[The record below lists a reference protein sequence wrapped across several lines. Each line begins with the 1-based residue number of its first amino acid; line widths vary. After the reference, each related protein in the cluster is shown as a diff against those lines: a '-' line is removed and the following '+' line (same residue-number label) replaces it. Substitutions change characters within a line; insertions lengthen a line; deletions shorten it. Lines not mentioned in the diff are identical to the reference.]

1 MNPIFLPAPDN
12 TGVELR
18 EDIFTVQVTGL
29 MQHPQRPLSLREE
42 TLAVCEAAS
51 VTEAVQRLK
60 VIHLLGDWP
69 VPETLSH
76 QTKGIF
82 FPLTVMI
89 YDARDEK
96 VLGGRFYD
104 EIVWAQPVTLA
115 SECLSLEKRQQQLC
129 QSAALE
135 QGWQNTQ
142 AAWVLWHEAHLLSL
156 HVVSP
161 GYQQC
166 REVQAIL
173 RHGTTVSVN
182 A

>member
-1 MNPIFLPAPDN
+1 MY
-12 TGVELR
+12 
-18 EDIFTVQVTGL
+18 
-29 MQHPQRPLSLREE
+29 
-42 TLAVCEAAS
+42 EAAS

-69 VPETLSH
+69 EPETSS
-76 QTKGIF
+76 QPSAGIF

-89 YDARDEK
+89 YDARDRK

-115 SECLSLEKRQQQLC
+115 SERLSLEKQQQQLC
-129 QSAALE
+129 QSAVLE

-142 AAWVLWHEAHLLSL
+142 AARVLWHEAHLLSL

-161 GYQQC
+161 RYQQC
-166 REVQAIL
+166 REVQDIL
-173 RHGTTVSVN
+173 RHGRQAAFNV
-182 A
+182 

>member
-1 MNPIFLPAPDN
+1 MNPIFLPAPDD
-12 TGVELR
+12 TGPELR

-29 MQHPQRPLSLREE
+29 MQHPQMPQSLREE
-42 TLAVCEAAS
+42 TLTVCETAS

-76 QTKGIF
+76 QTKGVF

-89 YDARDEK
+89 YDAQDEK

-115 SECLSLEKRQQQLC
+115 SERLSLEKQQQQLC
-129 QSAALE
+129 QSAVLE
-135 QGWQNTQ
+135 QGWQN
-142 AAWVLWHEAHLLSL
+142 APEARVLRHEAALLSL

-161 GYQQC
+161 RYQQC
-166 REVQAIL
+166 REVQDIL
-173 RHGTTVSVN
+173 RHGTTVSV
-182 A
+182 

>member
-1 MNPIFLPAPDN
+1 MNPIFLPAPDD
-12 TGVELR
+12 TGPALR

-29 MQHPQRPLSLREE
+29 MQHPQMPQLLRED
-42 TLAVCEAAS
+42 TLTVCEAAS

-76 QTKGIF
+76 QAKCIF

-96 VLGGRFYD
+96 VLGGRCYD

-115 SECLSLEKRQQQLC
+115 SERLSLEKQQQQLC
-129 QSAALE
+129 QSAVFE
-135 QGWQNTQ
+135 QGWQNTE
-142 AAWVLWHEAHLLSL
+142 AARVLWHKAHLLAL
-156 HVVSP
+156 HVVSS

-166 REVQAIL
+166 REVQDIL
-173 RHGTTVSVN
+173 RHGTTVSI
-182 A
+182 

>member
-1 MNPIFLPAPDN
+1 MNPIFLPAPDD
-12 TGVELR
+12 TGPELC
-18 EDIFTVQVTGL
+18 EDLFTVQVTGL
-29 MQHPQRPLSLREE
+29 MQHPQIPQSLRED
-42 TLAVCEAAS
+42 TLTVCEAAS

-76 QTKGIF
+76 QTQGVF

-89 YDARDEK
+89 YDAGDRK

-115 SECLSLEKRQQQLC
+115 SERLSLEKRQQQLC
-129 QSAALE
+129 QSAVLE

-142 AAWVLWHEAHLLSL
+142 TARALWHEAHLLSL
-156 HVVSP
+156 HGVSP
-161 GYQQC
+161 CYQQC
-166 REVQAIL
+166 REVRDIL
-173 RHGTTVSVN
+173 RHGTTVSV
-182 A
+182 

>member
-1 MNPIFLPAPDN
+1 MNPIFLPASDEAG
-12 TGVELR
+12 TTFH

-29 MQHPQRPLSLREE
+29 MQHPQARQSLREE
-42 TLAVCEAAS
+42 TLTVCEAAS

-76 QTKGIF
+76 QTQGVF

-89 YDARDEK
+89 YDAGDRK

-104 EIVWAQPVTLA
+104 EIVWAQPVTRA
-115 SECLSLEKRQQQLC
+115 SERLSLEKRQQQLC
-129 QSAALE
+129 QSAVLE

-142 AAWVLWHEAHLLSL
+142 AARALWHKAHLLSL
-156 HVVSP
+156 HAVSP
-161 GYQQC
+161 CYQQC
-166 REVQAIL
+166 REVRDIL
-173 RHGTTVSVN
+173 RHGTTVSV
-182 A
+182 